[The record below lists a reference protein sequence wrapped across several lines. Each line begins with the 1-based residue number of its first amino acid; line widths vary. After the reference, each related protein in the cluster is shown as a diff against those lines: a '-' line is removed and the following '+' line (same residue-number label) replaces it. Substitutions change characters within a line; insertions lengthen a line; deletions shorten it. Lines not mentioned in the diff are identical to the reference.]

1 MLLRADLTLTMTRAQ
16 RTGVVQNSPRAL
28 RRAFPVREFAALAEL
43 VPDEELRESARAAVA
58 ASGTDTL
65 RTRLAGA
72 ISCVSA
78 RRGLVPLGTD
88 ADDVID
94 PYRRPAEV
102 YDESAAQLLPA
113 IDTVIRVVSAVLP
126 DPSA

>member
-1 MLLRADLTLTMTRAQ
+1 M
-16 RTGVVQNSPRAL
+16 
-28 RRAFPVREFAALAEL
+28 REFPPLSEL
-43 VPDEELRESARAAVA
+43 VSDGELREAADAADAAV
-58 ASGTDTL
+58 GGDTL

-94 PYRRPAEV
+94 PYRRSAEV

-113 IDTVIRVVSAVLP
+113 IDEVVRVVSAVLP
-126 DPSA
+126 APRS